1 MESNFFDYH
10 KQKTIQALRYHFIS
24 RKEIKVMMILVNVFA
39 LLTAALFFFK
49 KISPLAFL
57 TSSLL
62 WFMLMLVFWFILPR
76 IVYRKSAI
84 FKERFKFK
92 IDESGFALHNEK
104 ASKAWDWQ
112 SFAFWM
118 ETPHFF
124 HLYFNERSFLII
136 PKDAV
141 DEESIHTV
149 RGILK
154 NNIKTKI

>member
-1 MESNFFDYH
+1 
-10 KQKTIQALRYHFIS
+10 
-24 RKEIKVMMILVNVFA
+24 MMVLVNVFA

-76 IVYRKSAI
+76 IVYRKSSI

-92 IDESGFALHNEK
+92 INEAGFGLYNEK
-104 ASKAWDWQ
+104 ASKEWDWE

-141 DEESIHTV
+141 EDENSHEV
-149 RGILK
+149 RAFLNK
-154 NNIKTKI
+154 NIKTKI

>member
-1 MESNFFDYH
+1 MESNFFEYH
-10 KQKTIQALRYHFIS
+10 RQKTIQALRYHFIS

-39 LLTAALFFFK
+39 LLTAALFFFNE
-49 KISPLAFL
+49 ISPLAFL

-62 WFMLMLVFWFILPR
+62 WFLLMLIFWFILPK

-84 FKERFKFK
+84 FKECFKFK
-92 IDESGFALHNEK
+92 INEAGFTLFNDK

-136 PKDAV
+136 PKDAA
-141 DEESIHTV
+141 DEDNIHTA

-154 NNIKTKI
+154 NNIKKKV